1 MWEVKQMDSD
11 HSLAITDAEWEIM
24 RVVWAHGETTSK
36 EVTQVLNGKTEWK
49 NTTVKTLLS
58 RLVDK
63 GMIATKPL
71 GNKFIYYPLVEE
83 RQSIQTVSQEIL
95 GKVCSKKIGTVIE
108 EMITDSLLSFDDIDR
123 IELMLKEKRKVA
135 VEEVPC
141 NCTPGQCQCHLH
153 NK

>member
-1 MWEVKQMDSD
+1 MNTN

-24 RVVWAHGETTSK
+24 RVVWTQGETTSK
-36 EVTQVLNGKTEWK
+36 EVTQLLNQKTEWK

-108 EMITDSLLSFDDIDR
+108 AMISDSLLSFADIEK
-123 IELMLKEKRKVA
+123 IESMLKEKRKVA
-135 VEEVPC
+135 VDEVPC

-153 NK
+153 KE

>member
-1 MWEVKQMDSD
+1 MNTN

-24 RVVWAHGETTSK
+24 RVVWTQGETTSK
-36 EVTQVLNGKTEWK
+36 EVTQLLNQKTEWK

-63 GMIATKPL
+63 EMIATKPL

-108 EMITDSLLSFDDIDR
+108 AMISDSLLSFADIEK
-123 IELMLKEKRKVA
+123 IESMLKEKRKVA
-135 VEEVPC
+135 VDEVPC

-153 NK
+153 KE